1 MTVYCSAAGCHN
13 CCKKED
19 RWKGKTFFRFPLKN
33 KKLNDQWVIQ
43 LGRKDFV
50 PNASSRL
57 CSDHF
62 EEECFTYQPFTNRR
76 QLKLGSFPTKFDM
89 PDEPRIRK
97 CRRNKSRESRSSHE
111 HSGDSQSRESSEEG
125 VLMAESNH
133 CTSADIASS
142 STSETQEMNYSSDD
156 SQGKMYVIRCNP
168 RNGVVVKRVE
178 PDGTTSLVPSFAES
192 SQEQSDQLPF
202 VRMPCR
208 KRKACEN
215 CDEAAERRHKEKM
228 QKWDKFLDL
237 MAEFVETCKS
247 KKSDKP
253 DL

>member
-1 MTVYCSAAGCHN
+1 
-13 CCKKED
+13 
-19 RWKGKTFFRFPLKN
+19 
-33 KKLNDQWVIQ
+33 
-43 LGRKDFV
+43 
-50 PNASSRL
+50 
-57 CSDHF
+57 
-62 EEECFTYQPFTNRR
+62 
-76 QLKLGSFPTKFDM
+76 
-89 PDEPRIRK
+89 
-97 CRRNKSRESRSSHE
+97 
-111 HSGDSQSRESSEEG
+111 
-125 VLMAESNH
+125 MAESNH

-178 PDGTTSLVPSFAES
+178 PDGSTSLVPSFAES

-253 DL
+253 DLGENWPVIAEKLQQFVGLVTIGKQTAYVKFELVD